1 MQTNAHNEAYGDFG
15 LPTRPSQRLRF
26 APIALL
32 AGAALFA
39 LTHQLRTQ
47 WIAESLH
54 YQAALGKPLFVAY
67 DIPVYGFWRSFAWL
81 DRLAAMPSAATLVGN
96 ASLWSFFAN
105 VLSAAL
111 TLHLLVRGARSN
123 KNRAGVLHGSA
134 EWATKDDIVRAGLF
148 ATKGIVAGKWLEV
161 KWFLWTIARYLRHDG
176 GEHVLVLAPT
186 GTGKGVGL
194 VLPTL
199 LTATTSALVLDPKG
213 ENYAKTSGWRK
224 RIGQCVF
231 KLDFSA
237 PPSETAAFN
246 PLSAIRLRTPHE
258 VADAQRIAGVI
269 VNPEGKPAE
278 GNARYFQDT
287 ASALLTGA
295 ILHVL
300 YRDAIKS
307 RCASLSDVLDE
318 LSDPQR
324 THHQVL
330 MDWLSFPHD
339 PTFSRGWVQGG
350 LPSATHHVVATA
362 ARQQL
367 NRDERDRSPI
377 LSSAVAPLSLFLDPT
392 LVANTS
398 HSDFVIEDLMDRDKP
413 MTLYLVTPA
422 DDNHRLRPLIRIL
435 LDLMIRRLMPPMK
448 LVGSDL
454 VSGHKHELLLMLDEF
469 PQLGKLDVFTES
481 IATMRGWGIRSYLIC
496 QDYEQLRDAYG
507 NHETISS
514 NCQLL
519 LAYAPNR
526 FETAQ
531 RLSQMLGTKTVV
543 KLARSASQSIGHF
556 AAVRSNESEQEVAR
570 PLLTPDE
577 CGKLPG
583 PVKRG
588 RMITKPGDMLVLFAG
603 MPPIYAQQPLYFK
616 DPTLLARSRIPPAP
630 PKASAAPCSIPALTP
645 SAAPATAPALA
656 RPATILP
663 PRPAET
669 SSTAPAAAALTAA
682 VATSPAIPPAPTTP
696 ANLGL
701 DEDLMAIGAG
711 LTDSRSD
718 DEIDQEESE
727 DEDPFPDDSV
737 LGDEV
742 DE

>member
-15 LPTRPSQRLRF
+15 LPTRSSTRF
-26 APIALL
+26 RHARAAVA
-32 AGAALFA
+32 AGAAFFA

-54 YQAALGKPLFVAY
+54 YQSALGDPLFVAY
-67 DIPVYGFWRSFAWL
+67 DVPIYGFWRGFEWIE
-81 DRLAAMPSAATLVGN
+81 RLASVPGAADLVSN
-96 ASLWSFFAN
+96 ASLWSSAA
-105 VLSAAL
+105 VILSGAL
-111 TLHLLVRGARSN
+111 TLALGVRGARLS
-123 KNRAGVLHGSA
+123 KNRAGELHGSA
-134 EWATKDDIVRAGLF
+134 RWATKKEIEEAGLF
-148 ATKGIVAGKWLEV
+148 ASSGIIAGKWLDKQRHSV
-161 KWFLWTIARYLRHDG
+161 RYMRHNG

-199 LTATTSALVLDPKG
+199 LTSTTSALVLDPKG
-213 ENYAKTSGWRK
+213 ENYAMTSGWRK
-224 RIGQCVF
+224 SIGQRVI

-237 PPSETAAFN
+237 HPSETAAFN
-246 PLSAIRLRTPHE
+246 PLSAIRLRTSHE

-269 VNPEGKPAE
+269 VNPDGKPAE

-300 YRDAIKS
+300 YREVAKG
-307 RCASLSDVLDE
+307 RCASLSDVLNE
-318 LSDPQR
+318 LSDPTR
-324 THHQVL
+324 THTEVL
-330 MDWLSFPHD
+330 KDWLTFPHD
-339 PTFSRGWVQGG
+339 PTLSRGWVQSG
-350 LPSATHHVVATA
+350 LPSATHHVVALA

-398 HSDFVIEDLMDRDKP
+398 HSDFVIEDLMDRDEP
-413 MTLYLVTPA
+413 MTLYLVIPT
-422 DDNHRLRPLIRIL
+422 DDNNRLRPLVRIL

-448 LVGSDL
+448 RVGTKL
-454 VSGHKHELLLMLDEF
+454 VSGHKQQLLLMLDEF

-481 IATMRGWGIRSYLIC
+481 IATMRGWGIRSYIIC
-496 QDYEQLRDAYG
+496 QDYEQLRDVYG

-531 RLSQMLGTKTVV
+531 RLSNMLGTVTVV
-543 KLARSASQSIGHF
+543 KTARSASQSIGRF
-556 AAVRSNESEQEVAR
+556 AAVRNNESEQEVSR

-583 PVKRG
+583 PIKNGV
-588 RMITKPGDMLVLFAG
+588 MITQPGDMLVLFAG
-603 MPPIYAQQPLYFK
+603 KPPIYARQPLYFK
-616 DPTLLARSRIPPAP
+616 DPILLARSRVEPAPPKPTAAAVTRAIKPPAP
-630 PKASAAPCSIPALTP
+630 PAATSAHTPTLPQAVVSLAAPPEFALP
-645 SAAPATAPALA
+645 
-656 RPATILP
+656 
-663 PRPAET
+663 
-669 SSTAPAAAALTAA
+669 
-682 VATSPAIPPAPTTP
+682 
-696 ANLGL
+696 
-701 DEDLMAIGAG
+701 EDLIAIGAG
-711 LTDSRSD
+711 LSDSLPDDGTDEQLD
-718 DEIDQEESE
+718 DETPD
-727 DEDPFPDDSV
+727 DADPFLESPV
-737 LGDEV
+737 LNDEA